1 MTDRSNND
9 TDAIAAILASAEAG
23 VAPPQVR
30 PGLAER
36 VRSFAIRRRRQ
47 RRWAAGSAMAVAV
60 TIGAVVA
67 LQPRRPGPTPRPD
80 AARLA
85 AELQQA
91 QTEAAERFAVARRVI
106 ALERSRQQV
115 ATATVAAPSPVLFSD
130 RAQAAVTL
138 VSQADRLR
146 DRLAR
151 PDDALAAYR
160 RAAELFPDTPSAA
173 VARQRIR
180 QLEAQPKT

>member
-1 MTDRSNND
+1 MEHQGFITLTAD
-9 TDAIAAILASAEAG
+9 G
-23 VAPPQVR
+23 
-30 PGLAER
+30 
-36 VRSFAIRRRRQ
+36 RQ
-47 RRWAAGSAMAVAV
+47 S
-60 TIGAVVA
+60 
-67 LQPRRPGPTPRPD
+67 
-80 AARLA
+80 